1 MNPKKISTPEPMNSE
16 PVNAY
21 GECIECG
28 QCVESCLVLRGGET
42 SIVSE
47 LNKTADTGAWNCVNC
62 WKCIEVCPQDVDI
75 YGFMMARRRKED
87 IPSTMRQ
94 SVKNI
99 MGKGCSIYLRGINE
113 IREADGL
120 SPIKLIEK
128 HKVKTLLGGHAQPE
142 V

>member
-1 MNPKKISTPEPMNSE
+1 MDKPGPREC
-16 PVNAY
+16 NACGLCVASCMVSGN
-21 GECIECG
+21 GEN
-28 QCVESCLVLRGGET
+28 

-62 WKCIEVCPQDVDI
+62 WKCIEACPRDVDI

-87 IPSTMRQ
+87 IPSAVRK

-99 MGKGCSIYLRGINE
+99 MGTGCSIYLRGINE

-120 SPIKLIEK
+120 APLKFTEK
-128 HKVKTLLGGHAQPE
+128 QKVKTLLEGHNQPKM
-142 V
+142 

>member
-1 MNPKKISTPEPMNSE
+1 MDKPGP
-16 PVNAY
+16 

-28 QCVESCLVLRGGET
+28 QCIESCPVLRGGEN

-47 LNKTADTGAWNCVNC
+47 LNKKADTGAWNCVNC
-62 WKCIEVCPQDVDI
+62 WKCIEACPQDVDI

-87 IPSTMRQ
+87 IPLTMRQ
-94 SVKNI
+94 SVRNI

-128 HKVKTLLGGHAQPE
+128 HKVKTLLGGHIQPE
-142 V
+142 I

>member
-1 MNPKKISTPEPMNSE
+1 MDKPGL
-16 PVNAY
+16 

-28 QCVESCLVLRGGET
+28 QCVESCLVLRRGEN

-62 WKCIEVCPQDVDI
+62 WKCIEACPQDVDI

-87 IPSTMRQ
+87 IPLTMRQ

-99 MGKGCSIYLRGINE
+99 METGCSIYLRGINE

-120 SPIKLIEK
+120 TSLKLIEK
-128 HKVKTLLGGHAQPE
+128 HKVKTLLEGYIQTKI
-142 V
+142 

>member
-1 MNPKKISTPEPMNSE
+1 MDKPDLKEC
-16 PVNAY
+16 NACGLCVASCIVFRN
-21 GECIECG
+21 GEN
-28 QCVESCLVLRGGET
+28 

-62 WKCIEVCPQDVDI
+62 WKCIEACPRDVDI

-87 IPSTMRQ
+87 IPLTVRK

-99 MGKGCSIYLRGINE
+99 METGCSIYLAGINE

-120 SPIKLIEK
+120 VPLHFIEK
-128 HKVKTLLGGHAQPE
+128 HNVKTLLEGRIQPKM
-142 V
+142 